1 MVSQATGRSVRC
13 WAVMN
18 AEQHLAPPASRVR
31 TSNEGIDRT
40 LASLLRARGIAVLP
54 IESDCELSIAPL
66 DPAWPVAHL
75 VDIDGRD
82 LSETAHPLSRIRRND
97 TIHRERFRLLLE
109 TGEACF
115 VELSTVSAGAIAA
128 LVAIDVTA
136 DHNHDFELRRLAET
150 DDLTG
155 VANRRSFTTR
165 LNAAILRHR
174 SVEEKLAVLAVNLDG
189 FRLLA
194 DSTGTELTRMIVKET
209 ARRLASVIRED
220 EAVAFFGGDR
230 FVVMIE
236 PVSNREDAV
245 SAAERIRRA
254 INVPMTFGRRE
265 FSISACIGVAY
276 NSRRTDDADQLLANA
291 DAAVRTAKEQGRN
304 DWAVFDDMLRTR
316 TIARLHAEATIDDA
330 LRQDRIAVEYQPI
343 VDATSRVPVAFEALA
358 RIRREGGSL
367 LAPSSFLQVAEETG
381 RIRAI
386 DLAMLDQACDE
397 VKRLV
402 SFQARSE
409 IQMSV
414 NLSSQTMRRPDLH
427 SVVFEAAEEHGLDP
441 QRLMIEFSETVLL
454 DADTATKAAL
464 EELRADGVTLIIDG
478 HGDGPIGLGHI
489 SRFPISTV
497 KLDGRFVQ
505 GATTSVRDRAV
516 IRAVVEHA
524 HAVGI
529 RIIAKSVETA
539 EQADVLKSL
548 GCDQLQGFFFG
559 RPMTGPDAERFLVS

>member
-1 MVSQATGRSVRC
+1 
-13 WAVMN
+13 MN
-18 AEQHLAPPASRVR
+18 AEQHLATSTSRAR
-31 TSNEGIDRT
+31 TSDEQLDRT
-40 LASLLRARGIAVLP
+40 LASLLRGRGIAVLP
-54 IESDCELSIAPL
+54 IESDGEVLIAPL
-66 DPAWPVAHL
+66 DPSWPVAHL

-82 LSETAHPLSRIRRND
+82 FVKTAHPLSRIRRND
-97 TIHRERFRLLLE
+97 TIHRERYRLLLE
-109 TGEACF
+109 TGQACF
-115 VELSTVSAGAIAA
+115 VELSTVAANANASAYAA
-128 LVAIDVTA
+128 LVAVDVTA
-136 DHNHDFELRRLAET
+136 DQEAEVELRMLAET

-174 SVEEKLAVLAVNLDG
+174 NVEEELAVLAVNLDG

-194 DSTGTELTRMIVKET
+194 DSTGTQLTRMIVKET
-209 ARRLASVIRED
+209 ARRLTAVIRED

-236 PVSNREDAV
+236 PLSDRRDAIA
-245 SAAERIRRA
+245 AAERIRRA

-316 TIARLHAEATIDDA
+316 TIARLHAESTIDDA
-330 LRQDRIAVEYQPI
+330 LRQDRITVEYQPI
-343 VDATSRVPVAFEALA
+343 VDASRRVPVAFEALA
-358 RIRREGGSL
+358 RIRSEGGSIL
-367 LAPSSFLQVAEETG
+367 PPSSFLQVAEETG

-386 DLAMLDQACDE
+386 DLAVLDQACDA
-397 VKRLV
+397 VLRLV
-402 SFQARSE
+402 TIQTRSE

-427 SVVFEAAEEHGLDP
+427 SVVFEAAEEHRLDP

-464 EELRADGVTLIIDG
+464 EELRADGVTLIVDG
-478 HGDGPIGLGHI
+478 HGDGPVGLGHI
-489 SRFPISTV
+489 SGFPISTV

-505 GATTSVRDRAV
+505 GATTSARDRAV

-529 RIIAKSVETA
+529 SVIAKSVETA
-539 EQADVLKSL
+539 EQADVLTSL
-548 GCDQLQGFFFG
+548 GCDQLQGFHFG
-559 RPMTGPDAERFLVS
+559 RPMSAPEAERLLV